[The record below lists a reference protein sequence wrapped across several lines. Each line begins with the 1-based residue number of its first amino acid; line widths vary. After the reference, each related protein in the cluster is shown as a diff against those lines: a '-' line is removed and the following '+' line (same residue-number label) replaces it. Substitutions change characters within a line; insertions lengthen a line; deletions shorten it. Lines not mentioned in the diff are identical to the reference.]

1 MQSELGLAMVGSGF
15 MGRLHSLAF
24 TILPSFYPDLP
35 RVRRRVIVDI
45 SEASAARG
53 ADSFGYDAA
62 SVDWRSA
69 IDRDDVDIVDIVTPN
84 DSHRAV
90 AEYALSKGKH
100 VICEKPIA
108 LTAAEAR
115 EMARQAARANV
126 VTMAAFNYRKCL
138 AIKQAKKLVDEGA
151 IGEVLTFRG
160 LYLQDWA
167 MPDGLPW
174 SWRFGKAQAGSGSL
188 GDIGSHALDLAVYLV
203 GDISEVVSMTRTVV
217 PTRPRPDVHA
227 VFSPTAAAS
236 RANDMVPVDV
246 DDCTMAMFRF
256 ANGALGTLEA
266 TRFASGRKNYLDF
279 ELSGTKG
286 SLAFNWER
294 STELLFCS
302 ADDRQDVQGFRTIVT
317 GPLQPDGESFWP
329 IPGIGTAY
337 IETQVSQLGDFVR
350 AVREGGRVD
359 TDFAHGCRI
368 QEVMEAMLA
377 SAQDRK
383 WHPVRAEASESRAG

>member
-1 MQSELGLAMVGSGF
+1 MQSELGLAMIGSGF

-24 TILPSFYPDLP
+24 TILPSFYADLP
-35 RVRRRVIVDI
+35 RIRRRVIVDV
-45 SEASAARG
+45 SDAAASRG
-53 ADSFGYDAA
+53 ADAFGYD
-62 SVDWRSA
+62 SSSTDWRAA
-69 IDRDDVDIVDIVTPN
+69 IDRDDIDIVDIVTPN
-84 DSHRAV
+84 DSHREI

-108 LTAAEAR
+108 LTAAEAA
-115 EMARQAARANV
+115 EMARLAAQAKV

-151 IGEVLTFRG
+151 IGEPLTFRG

-167 MPDGLPW
+167 MPEGLPW

-217 PTRPRPDVHA
+217 PSRPRPDAHA
-227 VFSPTAAAS
+227 VFNPTAAAS

-246 DDCTMAMFRF
+246 DDCAMAMFRF
-256 ANGALGTLEA
+256 RNGALGTLEA

-286 SLAFNWER
+286 SIAFNWER
-294 STELLFCS
+294 STELLYCS
-302 ADDRQDVQGFRTIVT
+302 ASDRADVQGFRTIVT
-317 GPLQPDGESFWP
+317 GPLQPGGENFWP

-337 IETQVSQLGDFVR
+337 IETQVTQLGDFVR
-350 AVREGGRVD
+350 AVRDGGSVE
-359 TDFAHGCRI
+359 TDFAHGSRI

-377 SAQDRK
+377 SAQDRR
-383 WHPVRAEASESRAG
+383 WHPVRGSASESRAA

>member
-1 MQSELGLAMVGSGF
+1 MKSELGLAMIGSGF

-35 RVRRRVIVDI
+35 RVRRRIIVDV
-45 SEASAARG
+45 SEAAASRG
-53 ADSFGYDAA
+53 ADSFGYDE
-62 SVDWRSA
+62 SGIDWRAA
-69 IDRDDVDIVDIVTPN
+69 IDRDDVQIIDIVTPN
-84 DSHRAV
+84 DSHRAI

-108 LTAAEAR
+108 LTATEAR
-115 EMARQAARANV
+115 EMANQAARAGV

-151 IGEVLTFRG
+151 IGDVLTFRG

-174 SWRFGKAQAGSGSL
+174 SGRFGKAQAGSGSL
-188 GDIGSHALDLAVYLV
+188 GDIGSHALDLAVYLA

-217 PTRPRPDVHA
+217 PARPRPDAHA
-227 VFSPTAAAS
+227 VFNPTAAAS
-236 RANDMVPVDV
+236 RANDMVDVDV
-246 DDCTMAMFRF
+246 DDCAMAMFRF
-256 ANGALGTLEA
+256 KNGALGTLEA

-286 SLAFNWER
+286 AIAFNWER
-294 STELLFCS
+294 STELLYCS
-302 ADDRQDVQGFRTIVT
+302 AADRADVQGFRTIVT
-317 GPLQPDGESFWP
+317 GPLQPGGESFWP

-337 IETQVSQLGDFVR
+337 IETQVTQLGDFIR
-350 AVREGGRVD
+350 AVRDGGRID
-359 TDFAHGCRI
+359 TDFAHGCKI

-377 SAQDRK
+377 SAQDRR
-383 WHPVRAEASESRAG
+383 WHLVEQAAGESRAA